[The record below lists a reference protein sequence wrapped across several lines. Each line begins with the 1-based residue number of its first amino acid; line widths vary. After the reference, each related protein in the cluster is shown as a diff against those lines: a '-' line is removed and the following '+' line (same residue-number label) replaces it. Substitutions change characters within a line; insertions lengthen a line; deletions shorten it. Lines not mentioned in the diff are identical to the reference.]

1 MPRALERVFASR
13 LPTRRSD
20 QAIASDLFK
29 NLALKR
35 KDIQA
40 YALER
45 YSWSRIGE
53 KTSKVYSRLL
63 DHGQRSA
70 A

>member
-1 MPRALERVFASR
+1 MARALERVFASR

-29 NLALKR
+29 NVALKAKGHPGLCSGALFVVENWR
-35 KDIQA
+35 KNS
-40 YALER
+40 E
-45 YSWSRIGE
+45 
-53 KTSKVYSRLL
+53 VCSRLL
-63 DHGQRSA
+63 DHGRRSA